1 MVITISSSKKYYIP
15 EFIYIYMYMR
25 VYFSSPL
32 KIIIENLLDKY
43 VKKIYIYIIGQ
54 RLRYQRNEMD
64 EIVSFSTRKTNFVRP
79 WINSRSIF
87 PAFGL
92 ITRLIPFSRAGSV
105 REAALIGP
113 GDAQM
118 RVMACVIRTSRSGP
132 NGAAAGI

>member
-15 EFIYIYMYMR
+15 EFIYMYMR

-32 KIIIENLLDKY
+32 KIIIENLLDKH
-43 VKKIYIYIIGQ
+43 VKKIYIYKIGQ

>member
-1 MVITISSSKKYYIP
+1 
-15 EFIYIYMYMR
+15 
-25 VYFSSPL
+25 
-32 KIIIENLLDKY
+32 
-43 VKKIYIYIIGQ
+43 
-54 RLRYQRNEMD
+54 MD
-64 EIVSFSTRKTNFVRP
+64 EIVSFSMRKTNFVRP
-79 WINSRSIF
+79 WINSWSIF

>member
-1 MVITISSSKKYYIP
+1 
-15 EFIYIYMYMR
+15 
-25 VYFSSPL
+25 
-32 KIIIENLLDKY
+32 
-43 VKKIYIYIIGQ
+43 
-54 RLRYQRNEMD
+54 MD

-92 ITRLIPFSRAGSV
+92 ITGLIPFSRAGSV

-118 RVMACVIRTSRSGP
+118 RVVIRTSRSGP